1 MRIVR
6 LRHTAEHWT
15 AATPAERPGAAL
27 RRWMAVAIV
36 AGVGLC
42 LICCGVVGY
51 LIMG

>member
-15 AATPAERPGAAL
+15 AATPAEELVMAS

-42 LICCGVVGY
+42 LACCSVVGY
-51 LIMG
+51 FLIR